1 MSPPIPVS
9 TVPDVLAYLKDT
21 LRTYIN
27 DDPNPQDIYL
37 CVGDPGMQDPPD
49 IINLSGVTRTLPHLA
64 MVGDGG
70 FNALEEVYD
79 VDVIVS
85 ASMRGVD
92 AEAISPLIIAR
103 AWQLQAYVEHAVRQ
117 DPSLGG
123 LVLTSWPTGGTGG
136 APRWAPPTAQGDVL
150 GMLCEIVSKISVENS
165 L

>member
-1 MSPPIPVS
+1 MPLPIPVS
-9 TVPDVLAYLKDT
+9 TVPAVFAYLQAT

-92 AEAISPLIIAR
+92 AEAISSLITSSWSASSRKSAAFPIAIEKPSWIMNCACGAISSLPFEA
-103 AWQLQAYVEHAVRQ
+103 AWAMNDAADAAR
-117 DPSLGG
+117 PS
-123 LVLTSWPTGGTGG
+123 TMT
-136 APRWAPPTAQGDVL
+136 
-150 GMLCEIVSKISVENS
+150 
-165 L
+165 